1 MVAQAGPES
10 ARDIAVRLQDLV
22 LYSSDVEEFLSELA
36 GLSSSW
42 FSAPGR
48 TVHCGITLLRRKKS
62 ATIASSDA
70 QAHELDEIQL
80 AFRDGPCLTAMERME
95 TILVPDLAK
104 EHRWPDYVAAASG
117 HGIRSILAVPLAVEG
132 ETKAALNLFASQP
145 HAFSSQ
151 DIDDAG
157 SYAENASKT
166 LRLALR
172 IAHLT
177 DARNN
182 LTAAMVSR
190 TTIDVATGI
199 IMAQNRCSQESAFK
213 ILRSASNT
221 RNVKLR
227 DVATRIVDSVSEGQ
241 PLTTYFDE

>member
-1 MVAQAGPES
+1 MVAEAGPEAS
-10 ARDIAVRLQDLV
+10 RDIAVRLQDLV
-22 LYSSDVEEFLSELA
+22 LYSSDVEDFLNELA
-36 GLSSSW
+36 ALSGSW
-42 FSAPGR
+42 FSAPDR
-48 TVHCGITLLRRKKS
+48 MVHCGITPLRRKKS
-62 ATIASSDA
+62 ATVASSDA

-80 AFRDGPCLTAMERME
+80 AFREGPCLTAMERME
-95 TILVPDLAK
+95 TVLVPDLRN
-104 EHRWPDYVAAASG
+104 EHRWPEYVVAASG
-117 HGIRSILAVPLAVEG
+117 HGIHSILAVPLAVEG
-132 ETKAALNLFASQP
+132 ETRAAINLFASRP
-145 HAFSSQ
+145 HAFSGQ
-151 DIDDAG
+151 DIDDAE

-172 IAHLT
+172 IAQLT

-182 LTAAMVSR
+182 LAAAMESR
-190 TTIDVATGI
+190 TTIDVATGV

-227 DVATRIVDSVSEGQ
+227 EIATGIVASVAEGQ